1 MSVAEM
7 IFEKAKSLPGKLQAE
22 ALGFVDYL
30 SRRGEA
36 AKEAAAWK
44 QLGTETRALPQ
55 VKTISEEDIAAEIA
69 DYRQFLRDDPKEY
82 QVYENLR

>member
-44 QLGTETRALPQ
+44 QLATETRALPQ
-55 VKTISEEDIAAEIA
+55 VKTITEEEIA
-69 DYRQFLRDDPKEY
+69 EQIDAYRQFLRDDPKED